1 MSPIGV
7 VYGNAEVRG
16 RLRVWKKQLA
26 QQYGQFDVGYE
37 SLRDGKLKS
46 IPRISSD
53 ARAADASE
61 RSPRSAVPSVRGQH
75 SRQPI

>member
-46 IPRISSD
+46 IPRD
-53 ARAADASE
+53 L
-61 RSPRSAVPSVRGQH
+61 VRCTRRG
-75 SRQPI
+75 RE